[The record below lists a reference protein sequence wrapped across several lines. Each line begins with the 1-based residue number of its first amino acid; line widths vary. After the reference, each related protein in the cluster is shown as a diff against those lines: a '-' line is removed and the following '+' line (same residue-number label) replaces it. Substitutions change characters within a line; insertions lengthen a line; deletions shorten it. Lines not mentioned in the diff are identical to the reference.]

1 MASVERQPDARL
13 AKKPK
18 TSSASSA
25 SRVSSGTTAAGVGGR
40 SAAGGLRQERGD
52 EVYWPSVG
60 DQVEVKKDLGD
71 DPRWGDLGSWQWC
84 HGRSVSTSVFSRP
97 CERALLCG
105 SALVCL
111 MRCVRKR
118 HLRTCTRGC
127 MICSNTV
134 LCLDNASHILH
145 DLQVHSSEQENRDV
159 PRAHF
164 TRCLL
169 RRQVITQLL
178 PPQQSCQYISA
189 SAPRRLLHLLD
200 LSIDATF
207 RTKTDQVVVKK
218 GNEAWYPVKV
228 CVFVCISVC
237 LRVFKRI
244 RKLYRKDGDI
254 LPPIL
259 HQLGIT
265 TTCLPC
271 GQSMGG
277 T

>member
-52 EVYWPSVG
+52 EVYWPSIG

-97 CERALLCG
+97 CERALVCR
-105 SALVCL
+105 SACVCL

-118 HLRTCTRGC
+118 HMRTCTRGC
-127 MICSNTV
+127 MILLEYVTV
-134 LCLDNASHILH
+134 FLDNASHILH
-145 DLQVHSSEQENRDV
+145 DLQVHSSKQENRDV
-159 PRAHF
+159 PCAHF
-164 TRCLL
+164 TRCFL
-169 RRQVITQLL
+169 RRQVIAQLL
-178 PPQQSCQYISA
+178 
-189 SAPRRLLHLLD
+189 APSSLVSIPARHLH
-200 LSIDATF
+200 DAY
-207 RTKTDQVVVKK
+207 D
-218 GNEAWYPVKV
+218 
-228 CVFVCISVC
+228 
-237 LRVFKRI
+237 
-244 RKLYRKDGDI
+244 
-254 LPPIL
+254 
-259 HQLGIT
+259 
-265 TTCLPC
+265 TCW
-271 GQSMGG
+271 